1 MLKFAWMGGLN
12 GCTRLGRWETFG
24 YLGQRGR
31 DESWASEDRAML
43 RCEVCHGLRQI
54 CVASLDEGLNR

>member
-24 YLGQRGR
+24 SLGQRGG
-31 DESWASEDRAML
+31 DESWASEDRDML
-43 RCEVCHGLRQI
+43 RVRSSLELRG
-54 CVASLDEGLNR
+54 EFG